1 MHDLLIVLRN
11 CSVYQPGVGRRDLRP
26 GTVVNLDPVLAD
38 RMVAKGYMERVVS
51 AAPLFAQATDAPRK
65 PMRKPKEP
73 RTDGS

>member
-26 GTVVNLDPVLAD
+26 GTVVNLDPSIAAT
-38 RMVAKGYMERVVS
+38 MVAKGYMERVAP